1 MAGDGRTLIEAG
13 RLAGQGVPFVLVTV
27 AATQGSS
34 PRDVGAKMI
43 VHADGAIIGTIGGGE
58 LEELARASAATHFV
72 RRTSGVEH
80 FVLGADA
87 GQCCGG
93 TVDLLFEFIGS
104 PVRLVVFGAGH
115 VAGEL
120 ARCLATAPLERIIVD
135 DRADWNTAE
144 RFAGWR
150 RVLDYDQGT
159 RFARQ
164 SPESTLVC
172 VLTCS
177 HDQDFEVLRAVL
189 AEPPAFVGL
198 IGSRS
203 KRSCFFTRLSGAG
216 IEHAVIERIACP
228 VGLGDM
234 GKEPGAVAV
243 SIAGQVLLEAKK
255 LAGR

>member
-1 MAGDGRTLIEAG
+1 MACDIRTLIEAG
-13 RLAGQGVPFVLVTV
+13 RLVQAGTPFVLVTV
-27 AATQGSS
+27 AATEGSS
-34 PRDVGAKMI
+34 PRDAGAKMI
-43 VHADGAIIGTIGGGE
+43 VLANGEIFGTIGGGE
-58 LEELARASAATHFV
+58 LEELARASAATRFE
-72 RRTSGVEH
+72 RQTTGMEH

-93 TVDLLFEFIGS
+93 TVDLLFEFVGS
-104 PVRLVVFGAGH
+104 PQRLVVFGAGH

-120 ARCLATAPLERIIVD
+120 ARCLATAPFERIIVD
-135 DRADWNTAE
+135 DRPEWNSAE
-144 RFAGWR
+144 RFDGWR
-150 RVLDYDQGT
+150 RVLNYDQGT
-159 RFARQ
+159 RIATQ

-216 IEHAVIERIACP
+216 IGHAVIERIACP

-243 SIAGQVLLEAKK
+243 SIAGQILLEAKK
-255 LAGR
+255 LAAR